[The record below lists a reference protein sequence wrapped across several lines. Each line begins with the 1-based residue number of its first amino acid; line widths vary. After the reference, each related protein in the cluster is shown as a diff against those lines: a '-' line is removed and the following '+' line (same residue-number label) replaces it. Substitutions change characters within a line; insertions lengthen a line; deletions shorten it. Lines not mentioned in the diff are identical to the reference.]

1 MKKKSISISIFLLL
15 TGFNLAETRPVESI
29 KVAKAPY
36 FSTISADGNK
46 LFITA
51 FADNE
56 VQVVDLTTNKA
67 TTSFYGGYEP
77 VGIASSPAGDKL
89 FVTNLNNG
97 LVKVIDSDTFDILD
111 DINVG
116 GMASNITVSPKGF
129 LAFVTNFGRGKIGR
143 IDFIDTTSHRI
154 VAEVEVGVRPLA
166 AAVSPLGD
174 QLYVVCA
181 GSNDVWIIDVNQRNV
196 IKTIPVGL
204 GPDGVA
210 ISPDGL
216 TLYVA
221 NSGTNDLSIIDLLDQ
236 REVKRV
242 RVGNK
247 PFSVAVAQ
255 DGRIFV
261 VETGDRV
268 VSVYSPEFK
277 KLETLRA
284 SRKPIDVVL
293 SPDDRYAYVTD
304 ETDNRL
310 LVFQISAP

>member
-1 MKKKSISISIFLLL
+1 MKKWLSISVFLLV
-15 TGFNLAETRPVESI
+15 TGFSLGQTRPVESI
-29 KVAKAPY
+29 RVAKAPY
-36 FSTISADGNK
+36 FSALSADGSK
-46 LFITA
+46 LFVTA

-56 VQVVDLTTNKA
+56 VQVIDLTTHKA
-67 TTSFYGGYEP
+67 TTRFYGGYEP
-77 VGIASSPAGDKL
+77 VGIVSAPTGDKL

-97 LVKVIDSDTFDILD
+97 LVKVIDANTFDILD

-181 GSNDVWIIDVNQRNV
+181 GSNDLWIIDVNQKTV
-196 IKTIPVGL
+196 LKTIPVGL

-221 NSGTNDLSIIDLLDQ
+221 NSGTNDLSVIDLLDQ
-236 REVKRV
+236 REVRRV

-261 VETGDRV
+261 VETGDRT
-268 VSVYSPEFK
+268 VSIYSPDFK

-284 SRKPIDVVL
+284 SKKPIDVTL

-304 ETDNRL
+304 EDDNRL